1 MAMRSATPQCTAG
14 SRGATTPAS
23 TRASPLL
30 PTRHQQSA
38 HAPTTTTA
46 SRRSGRMAL
55 TTAAALPDAAMLAE
69 LPTAAAL
76 ATAGAASATAEVA
89 TLAETVQS
97 LVYSIS
103 AAAPEQLQPVVNTIG
118 GDIAS
123 LALLS
128 PTLPGLAR
136 LTVSLHTVACVLCKH
151 HVIHSHLTI
160 SLYIRVL
167 PSLNTLVRLIATLV
181 FALPLPLHPP
191 PVLALGPVQLPP
203 HALVG
208 VIDLNLIAFC
218 QVYNQPCPLHPSP

>member
-1 MAMRSATPQCTAG
+1 MVMRSATQQCTAG

-23 TRASPLL
+23 TRAGPLL
-30 PTRHQQSA
+30 PTRHHHHQQST
-38 HAPTTTTA
+38 HAPTTATA
-46 SRRSGRMAL
+46 SRRSGRMAI

-160 SLYIRVL
+160 SLYI
-167 PSLNTLVRLIATLV
+167 
-181 FALPLPLHPP
+181 
-191 PVLALGPVQLPP
+191 
-203 HALVG
+203 
-208 VIDLNLIAFC
+208 
-218 QVYNQPCPLHPSP
+218 

>member
-1 MAMRSATPQCTAG
+1 MAMRSSTPQCTAG

-23 TRASPLL
+23 TRAGPLL
-30 PTRHQQSA
+30 PTRHHHHKQST
-38 HAPTTTTA
+38 HAPTTTIA
-46 SRRSGRMAL
+46 SRRTAI

-160 SLYIRVL
+160 SLNICVL
-167 PSLNTLVRLIATLV
+167 
-181 FALPLPLHPP
+181 FH
-191 PVLALGPVQLPP
+191 
-203 HALVG
+203 
-208 VIDLNLIAFC
+208 
-218 QVYNQPCPLHPSP
+218 